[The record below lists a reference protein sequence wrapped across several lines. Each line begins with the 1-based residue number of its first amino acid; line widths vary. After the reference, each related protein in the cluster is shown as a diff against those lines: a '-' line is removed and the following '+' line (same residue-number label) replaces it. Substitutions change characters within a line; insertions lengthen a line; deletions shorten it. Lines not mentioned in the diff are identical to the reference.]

1 MSPPLLKRPPISTA
15 PPSAGIP
22 SRRIALAVFDPD
34 LLTEAVRDAGFEHLQ
49 LHPGPFEGELVRAEV
64 GGLTIDR
71 GSYSQT
77 LLVRGGFAS
86 TRVTIGF
93 LLSDREP
100 GCING
105 IRSRAHDLV
114 VFPEGGE
121 LDYVLPAATEWCAVQ
136 LDRDA
141 LLAAGIPEE
150 SIGRMSVVSPR
161 AGQHARL
168 AQLMRAAVEG
178 LVGSQEQRRFRD
190 ALIEELHQSL
200 DPRRNQSR
208 NPNFY
213 ERADLLR
220 RFERLVD
227 EQGPERCSIA
237 ELARSL
243 GVARRTLELAFHD
256 YLGLSPAR
264 YIAVLRLNA
273 MRRELLRASADN
285 LRVADLAER
294 YGIAHLGRF
303 AGEFRKMFGEHPRD
317 TLQRRFHHAETGV
330 DPV

>member
-1 MSPPLLKRPPISTA
+1 VIDMGVPPLDVSPVCP
-15 PPSAGIP
+15 PPSSAGAQP
-22 SRRIALAVFDPD
+22 HRISLAVFDPD
-34 LLTEAVRDAGFEHLQ
+34 LLTEAVRDAGFEHRQ
-49 LHPGPFEGELVRAEV
+49 LHPGAFRGELVRAEV
-64 GGLTIDR
+64 GELTIDR
-71 GSYSQT
+71 GCYSQT
-77 LLVRGGFAS
+77 LLARGGFS
-86 TRVTIGF
+86 PTRVTIGF

-168 AQLMRAAVEG
+168 AQLMRAAVDG
-178 LVGSQEQRRFRD
+178 LMSAEARQTFRD
-190 ALIEELHQSL
+190 ALIEELYQSL
-200 DPRRNQSR
+200 DPRRDQYRHPS
-208 NPNFY
+208 FY

-237 ELARSL
+237 ELAQTL

-264 YIAVLRLNA
+264 YVAVLRLNA
-273 MRRELLRASADN
+273 MRRELLRASADT

-294 YGIAHLGRF
+294 HGIAHLGRF
-303 AGEFRKMFGEHPRD
+303 AGEFRKMFGEHPKD
-317 TLQRRFHHAETGV
+317 TLRS
-330 DPV
+330 